1 MRKDRQAKRRGKE
14 RNERSL
20 RVHREGPNV
29 SFSPGRDGP
38 VVYRMPTL
46 TGVPQTRRM
55 RTHAACSIALRAS
68 SARYLWMTYGPC
80 RSPGQP
86 SVTDKKH
93 PDQSELYT
101 SQTGHTFPI
110 PNQKQSQTF
119 NLCVNPVLLFRSN
132 SRTKDYG
139 RFRT

>member
-46 TGVPQTRRM
+46 TGVSPDQADEDPCRLLH
-55 RTHAACSIALRAS
+55 RTPGIFGTLFMDDLRAVSFAWAALR
-68 SARYLWMTYGPC
+68 Y
-80 RSPGQP
+80 
-86 SVTDKKH
+86 
-93 PDQSELYT
+93 
-101 SQTGHTFPI
+101 
-110 PNQKQSQTF
+110 
-119 NLCVNPVLLFRSN
+119 
-132 SRTKDYG
+132 
-139 RFRT
+139 